1 MSLVDL
7 LFGTELIR
15 FLQGL
20 LAPDFNRFFRPVTL
34 LGEPSILLGLSA
46 VTYWCLDKRRGRI
59 VTYVILCGA
68 WLDMI
73 LKPMVHSPR
82 PPSQLRIVSRN
93 DTSYGFPSEHAQS
106 ASSFWA
112 FLSIDMK
119 SLRTSIVGFVIVLV
133 VCLSRLYLGVH
144 YPIQV
149 IGGVLIGII
158 IAAFSSA
165 LAKRTVAGR
174 MKLLPPILFAVGALL
189 MLAVSQWMGL
199 MVGGS
204 AMEISGYLFAFSLGT
219 ILEDKIIG
227 FTTQVSLERKIARV
241 MIGGLIMGAL
251 IIALGILSTNLVFV
265 NSAILGLTVVFIV
278 PYIFEKL
285 EQRWSIDKH

>member
-20 LAPDFNRFFRPVTL
+20 PAPEFNRFFRSVTL
-34 LGEPSILLGLSA
+34 LGEPSVLLGLSA

-68 WLDMI
+68 WLNMI
-73 LKPMVHSPR
+73 LKPLVHSPR

-119 SLRTSIVGFVIVLV
+119 SLRTSIVGFVIVLG
-133 VCLSRLYLGVH
+133 VCLSRVYLGVH

-158 IAAFSSA
+158 LAAFSSA
-165 LAKRTVAGR
+165 IVKRTDLGR
-174 MKLLPPILFAVGALL
+174 MKLLPPILFAAGALSI
-189 MLAVSQWMGL
+189 LAVSQWIGL
-199 MVGGS
+199 RVGGRS
-204 AMEISGYLFAFSLGT
+204 MEISGYLFAFSLGT
-219 ILEDKIIG
+219 ILEDKFIR
-227 FTTQVSLERKIARV
+227 FTTQVSLERKIGRTL
-241 MIGGLIMGAL
+241 IGGLIMGTL
-251 IIALGILSTNLVFV
+251 IIALGLLSTNLEFV
-265 NSAILGLTVVFIV
+265 NSAIFGLAVVFIV
-278 PYIFEKL
+278 PYVFKKL
-285 EQRWSIDKH
+285 EQRWSGDKH

>member
-20 LAPDFNRFFRPVTL
+20 LAPDFNRFFRSVTL
-34 LGEPSILLGLSA
+34 LGEPNVLLGLSA

-68 WLDMI
+68 WLNMI
-73 LKPMVHSPR
+73 LKPLVHSPR

-106 ASSFWA
+106 SSSFWA

-119 SLRTSIVGFVIVLV
+119 SLRTSIVGFVIVLG
-133 VCLSRLYLGVH
+133 VCLSRVYLGVH

-158 IAAFSSA
+158 IATFSSA
-165 LAKRTVAGR
+165 LAKRAVVGR
-174 MKLLPPILFAVGALL
+174 MKLLPPILFAAGALL
-189 MLAVSQWMGL
+189 ILAVSQWMGL
-199 MVGGS
+199 RVGGS
-204 AMEISGYLFAFSLGT
+204 SMQISGYLFAFSLGS
-219 ILEDKIIG
+219 ILEDKIIR
-227 FTTQVSLERKIARV
+227 FNTQVSLERKIARIL
-241 MIGGLIMGAL
+241 IGGLIMGAL
-251 IIALGILSTNLVFV
+251 IITLGSLSTNLTFV
-265 NSAILGLTVVFIV
+265 NSAILGLAVVFIV
-278 PYIFEKL
+278 PYVFKKL
-285 EQRWSIDKH
+285 EQKWNRDKH